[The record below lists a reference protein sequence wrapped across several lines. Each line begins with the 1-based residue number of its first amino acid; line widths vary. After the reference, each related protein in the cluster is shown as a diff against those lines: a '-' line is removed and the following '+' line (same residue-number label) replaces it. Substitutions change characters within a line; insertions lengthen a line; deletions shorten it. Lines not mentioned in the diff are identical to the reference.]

1 MCDVLLS
8 SFKTEI
14 VSSFIYNI
22 MFSIADERLNLGK
35 FDINIGQIALRNLV
49 FLLMSDLGNFRE
61 ICQISRENITR

>member
-14 VSSFIYNI
+14 VSSFIYSI

-49 FLLMSDLGNFRE
+49 LLLMSDLGNFRE
-61 ICQISRENITR
+61 ICQISRENKTR